1 MSDNVPVTR
10 ADYDALSARVNWLE
24 NMLRDYLMARREPAI
39 TELAVIEDGYKLPRT
54 KPRLR
59 DYLLRERET
68 AILTFNH
75 VETALKLPRTKE
87 SRHK

>member
-59 DYLLRERET
+59 TAEEIQAQIDYLQRRLRNKSYD
-68 AILTFNH
+68 A
-75 VETALKLPRTKE
+75 
-87 SRHK
+87 RHK

>member
-24 NMLRDYLMARREPAI
+24 NMLRDYL
-39 TELAVIEDGYKLPRT
+39 
-54 KPRLR
+54 
-59 DYLLRERET
+59 LRERET

-75 VETALKLPRTKE
+75 VETSLKLPRTKE

>member
-24 NMLRDYLMARREPAI
+24 NM
-39 TELAVIEDGYKLPRT
+39 
-54 KPRLR
+54 LR